1 MDKGKDTDVW
11 ALENNYVSV
20 VPIQFDLT
28 NYKLKQA
35 LEKNWKIK

>member
-11 ALENNYVSV
+11 ALKNNYVSV

-28 NYKLKQA
+28 NYQLKQT

>member
-1 MDKGKDTDVW
+1 
-11 ALENNYVSV
+11 V